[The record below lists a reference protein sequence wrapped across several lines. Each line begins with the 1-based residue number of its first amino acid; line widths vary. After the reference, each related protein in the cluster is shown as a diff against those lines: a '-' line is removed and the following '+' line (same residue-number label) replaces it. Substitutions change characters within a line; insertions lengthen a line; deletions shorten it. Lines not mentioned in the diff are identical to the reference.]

1 MNQPQSSKNKRVH
14 SKKEGAK
21 DGENIQ
27 MTAVI
32 NTEG

>member
-1 MNQPQSSKNKRVH
+1 MNQPQSSKTKRVH
-14 SKKEGAK
+14 AKKEAAK
-21 DGENIQ
+21 VVENIQ